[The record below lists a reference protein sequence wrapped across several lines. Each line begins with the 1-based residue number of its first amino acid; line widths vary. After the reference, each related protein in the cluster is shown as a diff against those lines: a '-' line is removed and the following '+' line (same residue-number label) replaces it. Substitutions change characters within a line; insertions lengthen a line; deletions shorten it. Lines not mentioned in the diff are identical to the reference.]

1 MKNYEEMTV
10 KELREVTKNRGLKQ
24 SNHDRKFTKNELIEN
39 LKEYDK
45 KNDEDAHETSE
56 SNKGDAVVKEKTQGS
71 FHKCENTEYIKFA
84 HTLKEIKAKYK
95 RRKPSYIYKYV
106 LQPDCEVAFI
116 HVVEKDDAREFYEK
130 VRIAKVTDVDK
141 ATETVRV
148 QMYWGE
154 EFDISYDDILFIK
167 DTEEGSRFPFDIIKY
182 IRKGYSRS
190 WLEGMKNEPTVS

>member
-1 MKNYEEMTV
+1 MKMYEQMTV
-10 KELREVTKNRGLKQ
+10 KDLREETKNRGLKQ
-24 SNHDRKFTKNELIEN
+24 SNHDRKFTKRELIEN
-39 LKEYDK
+39 LKKDDMQHKGVSEEPEK
-45 KNDEDAHETSE
+45 K
-56 SNKGDAVVKEKTQGS
+56 KEKAQGS
-71 FHKCENTEYIKFA
+71 FHEYNDGDYIKFA
-84 HTLKEIKAKYK
+84 YTLDEIKKKYK
-95 RRKPSYIYKYV
+95 RRKPEYIYKYV

-130 VRIAKVTDVDK
+130 VRIAKVIDVDK